1 MEDQERYEQMIRRA
15 VAMDRKYPMKSDGGP
30 TGYYDLDPSWVT
42 MNDMMEHRAKAQW
55 KEYSLHF
62 KDIEKALA
70 RFRMKEGTSDLYDLK
85 KIAYSSIRALG
96 MSIGK
101 DGVRDYL
108 QQLLDDP
115 QFK

>member
-1 MEDQERYEQMIRRA
+1 MEKQERYEQMIRRA
-15 VAMDRKYPMKSDGGP
+15 VAMDRNQPMKSDGGP

-42 MNDMMEHRAKAQW
+42 MNDMMEHRAKSQW

-108 QQLLDDP
+108 QQMLDDP